1 MDFLLNIDLPALIT
15 TIGYVGVSLI
25 IFAESGLFF
34 GFFLPGDSLLFTAG
48 LLASQGYFNI
58 ILLVLGI
65 SIAAILG
72 DQIGYLFGMKI
83 GPKIFTKDDSFFFKK
98 KYIVD
103 AENFY
108 NKHGKKAVV
117 MARFLPVVRTF
128 IPILAGVGK
137 MHYAT
142 FVTYNVIGGLIW
154 GAGLTLLGYF
164 LGQQIPNID
173 KYLLPIILAII
184 ILSFLPTV
192 FSYIYNKL
200 KKC

>member
-1 MDFLLNIDLPALIT
+1 L
-15 TIGYVGVSLI
+15 
-25 IFAESGLFF
+25 
-34 GFFLPGDSLLFTAG
+34 
-48 LLASQGYFNI
+48 
-58 ILLVLGI
+58 
-65 SIAAILG
+65 
-72 DQIGYLFGMKI
+72 
-83 GPKIFTKDDSFFFKK
+83 
-98 KYIVD
+98 D

-108 NKHGKKAVV
+108 HKHGKKAVV

-137 MHYAT
+137 MHYTT
-142 FVTYNVIGGLIW
+142 FVTYNVIGGLAW

-173 KYLLPIILAII
+173 KYLLPIILTII